1 MKDVA
6 AQRDERGITID
17 RVGIRGLHLPVTILQ
32 KAGGEARVV
41 GYFDAT
47 VELPHYE
54 RGTHMSRFVE
64 ILGAWSKSRVSQEEM
79 QEALSQLRSAFHAPA
94 AYLSMSFKY
103 FLDKLT
109 PVSHLPCQLDY
120 DCRFDAKMVAAGT
133 KGGPGA
139 GPQDRPD
146 GEFSFAVEVRV
157 PVLTVCPCSLEIAC
171 TGAHSQRATVTVR
184 AGMSVGVMVWLED
197 LIPLI
202 EQQGSYEVFPVLK
215 REDEKHVTERSF
227 ENPKFVE
234 DVARDTVL
242 ALQTLPGIE
251 WYEVVCESNESIH
264 NHNAYAYATGGVPRG
279 SLGGLAEGSRGP
291 GGSPG
296 GLAEGRGGGAWSL
309 R

>member
-6 AQRDERGITID
+6 AQRDDRGITID
-17 RVGIRGLHLPVTILQ
+17 RVGIRGLHLPVTIRQ

-41 GYFDAT
+41 GFFDAT

-64 ILGAWSKSRVSQEEM
+64 ILSAWSKSRVSQVEM
-79 QEALSQLRSAFHAPA
+79 HEALIQLRSAFDARA
-94 AYLSMSFKY
+94 AYMSMAFKY
-103 FLDKLT
+103 FLEKVT
-109 PVSHLPCQLDY
+109 PVSRLACQLDY
-120 DCRFDAKMVAAGT
+120 DCRFDAKLV
-133 KGGPGA
+133 
-139 GPQDRPD
+139 D
-146 GEFSFAVEVRV
+146 GEFAFVVEVHV

-171 TGAHSQRATVTVR
+171 TGAHSQRATVSVR
-184 AGMSVGVMVWLED
+184 VGSRVGVIVWLED

-202 EQQGSYEVFPVLK
+202 ECQASYEVFPILK

-234 DVARDTVL
+234 DVVRDTVL
-242 ALQTLPGIE
+242 ALQSLPAVE

-264 NHNAYAYATGGVPRG
+264 NHNAYAYA
-279 SLGGLAEGSRGP
+279 
-291 GGSPG
+291 
-296 GLAEGRGGGAWSL
+296 RGGGGTWSL

>member
-17 RVGIRGLHLPVTILQ
+17 RVGIRGLHLPVTIRQ

-41 GYFDAT
+41 GHFDAT

-64 ILGAWSKSRVSQEEM
+64 ILSAWSKSRVSQAEM
-79 QEALSQLRSAFHAPA
+79 HEALVQLRSAFDAPA

-109 PVSHLPCQLDY
+109 PVSNLPCQLDY
-120 DCRFDAKMVAAGT
+120 DCRFDAKMVAAGP
-133 KGGPGA
+133 KDG
-139 GPQDRPD
+139 PD
-146 GEFSFAVEVRV
+146 GEFGFAVEVHV

-171 TGAHSQRATVTVR
+171 NGAHSQRATVTVR
-184 AGMSVGVMVWLED
+184 VGMKVGVIVWLED

-202 EQQGSYEVFPVLK
+202 ERQGSYEVFPVLK

-242 ALQTLPGIE
+242 ALQTLPGVE
-251 WYEVVCESNESIH
+251 WYEVICESNESIH
-264 NHNAYAYATGGVPRG
+264 NHNAYAYARGG
-279 SLGGLAEGSRGP
+279 GP

-296 GLAEGRGGGAWSL
+296 GPAEGRGGGAWSL